1 MPGLYSIDVTLTFL
15 HLLTAAQE
23 YDNTIEKLSMKTLSM
38 ASQRRKLQQQLKH
51 NQETGEDLHEV
62 DFEQLKIE
70 NSTYI
75 EKIDQRNRVWH
86 GMASCL
92 ITYCIAGSP
101 RPKTGLR
108 GNVAIPQCMQRKI
121 SFADTT

>member
-1 MPGLYSIDVTLTFL
+1 
-15 HLLTAAQE
+15 
-23 YDNTIEKLSMKTLSM
+23 MKTSSM

-75 EKIDQRNRVWH
+75 EKIDQRNRV
-86 GMASCL
+86 G
-92 ITYCIAGSP
+92 IA
-101 RPKTGLR
+101 
-108 GNVAIPQCMQRKI
+108 
-121 SFADTT
+121 